1 MAYSMEFRVAVAK
14 AYDECGSSIEVASMF
29 ECSASWV
36 RRLIQRRTLTDSLQ
50 PLPPQRPDTRK
61 VREADLERLGALIRD
76 KPDMTLAELIFPT
89 KNGRAPV
96 RCQFC
101 FASNASGLT

>member
-1 MAYSMEFRVAVAK
+1 MMTSKRIGV
-14 AYDECGSSIEVASMF
+14 
-29 ECSASWV
+29 
-36 RRLIQRRTLTDSLQ
+36 
-50 PLPPQRPDTRK
+50 
-61 VREADLERLGALIRD
+61 IRD
-76 KPDMTLAELIFPT
+76 VSIQPESPMNPLNVRFRNLFLVPVLAGAVNLIFPT